1 MKRSIEEPQNKQVF
15 SLQTNGVIVLGSGA
29 VGVEW
34 GRLASKWRQPPCR
47 WRQSVLRADLSS
59 SRGVEYRSE
68 IRIEKDPKL
77 FEVSTKSTFSPFM
90 HHLWELVHFK
100 NPTLYL
106 NVVTLSGDG
115 VLYIDVECLCD
126 VLEALEGSTLPS
138 WTCLSDLK
146 SYLTR
151 SSGRAS
157 PPQLPKCTCTVTP
170 LGALGS
176 LLCRRKSRGQA
187 LLRRGD
193 SFPLRGRR
201 RAG

>member
-1 MKRSIEEPQNKQVF
+1 
-15 SLQTNGVIVLGSGA
+15 
-29 VGVEW
+29 
-34 GRLASKWRQPPCR
+34 
-47 WRQSVLRADLSS
+47 
-59 SRGVEYRSE
+59 
-68 IRIEKDPKL
+68 
-77 FEVSTKSTFSPFM
+77 M

-126 VLEALEGSTLPS
+126 VLEALEGTTLPS

-170 LGALGS
+170 SGAQKSENSSDSGFVA
-176 LLCRRKSRGQA
+176 RRQIWRLKKGY
-187 LLRRGD
+187 
-193 SFPLRGRR
+193 P
-201 RAG
+201 

>member
-1 MKRSIEEPQNKQVF
+1 MLRSAKLLRLRRATILTRRPYR
-15 SLQTNGVIVLGSGA
+15 
-29 VGVEW
+29 VE
-34 GRLASKWRQPPCR
+34 S
-47 WRQSVLRADLSS
+47 
-59 SRGVEYRSE
+59 RSE

-77 FEVSTKSTFSPFM
+77 FEVCTKSIFSPFM

-100 NPTLYL
+100 NPTLCL

-170 LGALGS
+170 LGAPKSENSSVLEFPEPAFFWS
-176 LLCRRKSRGQA
+176 LENIENRTPSGVNLIYDF
-187 LLRRGD
+187 L
-193 SFPLRGRR
+193 P
-201 RAG
+201 RAGPEIDWHYFCGTIRPP

>member
-1 MKRSIEEPQNKQVF
+1 
-15 SLQTNGVIVLGSGA
+15 
-29 VGVEW
+29 
-34 GRLASKWRQPPCR
+34 
-47 WRQSVLRADLSS
+47 
-59 SRGVEYRSE
+59 
-68 IRIEKDPKL
+68 
-77 FEVSTKSTFSPFM
+77 M

-126 VLEALEGSTLPS
+126 VLEALEGTTLPS

-170 LGALGS
+170 LGAPKSENSSVLEFPEPAFFRPLENRT
-176 LLCRRKSRGQA
+176 LLACT
-187 LLRRGD
+187 
-193 SFPLRGRR
+193 
-201 RAG
+201 

>member
-1 MKRSIEEPQNKQVF
+1 M
-15 SLQTNGVIVLGSGA
+15 
-29 VGVEW
+29 
-34 GRLASKWRQPPCR
+34 C
-47 WRQSVLRADLSS
+47 
-59 SRGVEYRSE
+59 
-68 IRIEKDPKL
+68 
-77 FEVSTKSTFSPFM
+77 TKSIFSPFM

-157 PPQLPKCTCTVTP
+157 PPQLSKCTCTVTP
-170 LGALGS
+170 LGAPKSENSSVLGATS
-176 LLCRRKSRGQA
+176 AARSHVKKCSRITFHLCSTNRYQVACGPTRCVRRPQEVG
-187 LLRRGD
+187 
-193 SFPLRGRR
+193 
-201 RAG
+201 

>member
-1 MKRSIEEPQNKQVF
+1 
-15 SLQTNGVIVLGSGA
+15 
-29 VGVEW
+29 
-34 GRLASKWRQPPCR
+34 
-47 WRQSVLRADLSS
+47 
-59 SRGVEYRSE
+59 
-68 IRIEKDPKL
+68 
-77 FEVSTKSTFSPFM
+77 M

-106 NVVTLSGDG
+106 NVVTLSGDR

-170 LGALGS
+170 LGAPKSENSSVLEFPEPAFFGS
-176 LLCRRKSRGQA
+176 LENGTPTPPYMMYAKNA
-187 LLRRGD
+187 
-193 SFPLRGRR
+193 
-201 RAG
+201 RAGPEVLRLRKVLLSPTLAALAS